1 MLLQQGINANSFK
14 VYIQE
19 RGGDLMNTLY
29 IAIGIIVLIMGV
41 ITYYNP
47 RAVRYISFSR
57 RPYATSVMT
66 LFLGVFMIILGL
78 IV

>member
-1 MLLQQGINANSFK
+1 
-14 VYIQE
+14 
-19 RGGDLMNTLY
+19 MNTLY
-29 IAIGIIVLIMGV
+29 IAIGIIVLIMGI

-66 LFLGVFMIILGL
+66 LVLGVFMILLGL